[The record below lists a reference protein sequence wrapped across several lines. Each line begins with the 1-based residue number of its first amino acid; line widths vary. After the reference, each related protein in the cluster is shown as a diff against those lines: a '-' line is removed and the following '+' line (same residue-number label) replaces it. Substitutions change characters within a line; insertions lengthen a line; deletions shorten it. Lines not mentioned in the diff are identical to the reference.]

1 MAAGLEI
8 RQQRSL
14 HLGRWFTLVVL
25 IALVGVV
32 GWFGYRYYSTGEQPP
47 VPIPAALAAVN
58 PDVDE
63 STIALEDVRKHVVS
77 TEQPRYLSI
86 PSLYIDE
93 ARVFSVGTKAN
104 SELDTPR
111 NIHDVGWYEKSA
123 TPGSGSSAM
132 LMDGH
137 NGGPTSSGV
146 FERLGDLQKNDE
158 IIVERGDGTK
168 FTYLV
173 QEKEI
178 VSLEDLNKGGMN
190 RMTKSASSTA
200 EGLNIISCTG
210 NWIPAK
216 NTYDQRVTIR
226 AVIKE

>member
-8 RQQRSL
+8 RQQRNL
-14 HLGRWFTLVVL
+14 HLGRWFTLAVL
-25 IALVGVV
+25 IAILAVA

-123 TPGSGSSAM
+123 TPGA
-132 LMDGH
+132 H
-137 NGGPTSSGV
+137 
-146 FERLGDLQKNDE
+146 
-158 IIVERGDGTK
+158 
-168 FTYLV
+168 
-173 QEKEI
+173 
-178 VSLEDLNKGGMN
+178 
-190 RMTKSASSTA
+190 
-200 EGLNIISCTG
+200 
-210 NWIPAK
+210 
-216 NTYDQRVTIR
+216 
-226 AVIKE
+226 